1 MITFQTELL
10 KFGAKGEKSGWTYIE
25 ITASM
30 AEQLNP
36 GTRTSFRV
44 KGSID
49 QYTLSQVAL
58 VPMGEGDFILAVNT
72 TMRKALRKEAGAKV
86 TVTLALDASAVQLS
100 ADLLACLED
109 APEAKAYFD
118 KLPGSH
124 QKYYTRW
131 IESAKTPGTKAKRIT
146 QAIMGMTQKMDFGET
161 LRHFKGED
169 AS

>member
-1 MITFQTELL
+1 
-10 KFGAKGEKSGWTYIE
+10 
-25 ITASM
+25 
-30 AEQLNP
+30 
-36 GTRTSFRV
+36 
-44 KGSID
+44 
-49 QYTLSQVAL
+49 
-58 VPMGEGDFILAVNT
+58 MGEGDFILAVNT

-86 TVTLALDASAVQLS
+86 TVTLALDESAVQLS

-161 LRHFKGED
+161 LRHFKGKD

>member
-1 MITFQTELL
+1 MTFQTELL

-25 ITASM
+25 IPASL
-30 AEQLNP
+30 AAQLKP
-36 GTRTSFRV
+36 DTRTSFRV

-49 QYTLSQVAL
+49 QYQLSQVAL
-58 VPMGEGDFILAVNT
+58 VPMGEGDFILPVNT
-72 TMRKALRKEAGAKV
+72 TMRKILRKEAGAKV
-86 TVTLALDASAVQLS
+86 HVTLALDESEVVLS

-109 APEAKAYFD
+109 APEAKAYFE

-146 QAIMGMTQKMDFGET
+146 QAIMGMTQKMNFGET
-161 LRHFKGED
+161 LRHVKEKD
-169 AS
+169 AT